1 MPGGWV
7 NVRKEKSNDLKT
19 EQIVPS
25 VGPDGSHL
33 AASIPPNGVTT
44 PDIKAITVQDGLQQK
59 MATDSLRSHPLA
71 VKIYGDSDVEDDG
84 LLESVR
90 TQGVLTPL
98 LVIRDGT
105 VIAGRE
111 RLRVA
116 RALGIDAVPVRMLDL
131 SKPLAIEAAIIESN
145 VAREKTAELRARE
158 YRVLKRIEADKAEA
172 RKGARNDLMENFPL
186 GDSGAARDLAAA
198 KVNWSGPTAEKA
210 VKVLH
215 AIEEQTVA
223 EANMQDV
230 EELRTTLNEQSVDAA
245 YQKAVEFGW
254 MEERGR
260 TKARS
265 GSTPE
270 RRIAGV
276 YKKATAAVGK
286 VATIFKG
293 EDVANFSP
301 EQNRELKEAL
311 MPVLKWVDGLGRA

>member
-1 MPGGWV
+1 M
-7 NVRKEKSNDLKT
+7 T
-19 EQIVPS
+19 
-25 VGPDGSHL
+25 
-33 AASIPPNGVTT
+33 
-44 PDIKAITVQDGLQQK
+44 
-59 MATDSLRSHPLA
+59 
-71 VKIYGDSDVEDDG
+71 
-84 LLESVR
+84 
-90 TQGVLTPL
+90 
-98 LVIRDGT
+98 
-105 VIAGRE
+105 
-111 RLRVA
+111 
-116 RALGIDAVPVRMLDL
+116 
-131 SKPLAIEAAIIESN
+131 
-145 VAREKTAELRARE
+145 
-158 YRVLKRIEADKAEA
+158 
-172 RKGARNDLMENFPL
+172 LMEKFSS
-186 GDSGAARDLAAA
+186 GDGGAARDLAAA

-260 TKARS
+260 TKVRS

-276 YKKATAAVGK
+276 YKKATTAVGK
-286 VATIFKG
+286 VATIFNG
-293 EDVANFSP
+293 EDVAKFTP